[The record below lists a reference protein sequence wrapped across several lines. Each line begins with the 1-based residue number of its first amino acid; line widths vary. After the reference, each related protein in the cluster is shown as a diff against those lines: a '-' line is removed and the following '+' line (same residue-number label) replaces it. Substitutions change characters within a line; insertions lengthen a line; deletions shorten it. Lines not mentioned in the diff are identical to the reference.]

1 MIETPTRENRILAA
15 PVVIFLLAMLGF
27 PAVLD
32 LIYSVSTVSFEN
44 LRAPEISGFGNYRAV
59 LADDEFWG
67 AVSFSTRFGL
77 LTAALETALGLF
89 LAVFLAPLIQ
99 KRFWL
104 MAVLMMPMIIA
115 PSLMGLMYRLVLHE
129 FVGPLPHYLWEWFR
143 LSPSFLSPQSAFT
156 TLVVIETL
164 QWTPF
169 TLLLFY
175 TAYSAIPG
183 DIREAAQVDGTRGW
197 RLFTHVELPMLLPT
211 LVVAFVIRFID
222 GFRVF
227 DNIYVLI
234 GSGAGGSSTSLSIY
248 IYTAFFK
255 SADIGKAL
263 AASVLL
269 FVVAFGALWLIGRL
283 LKRRATA

>member
-1 MIETPTRENRILAA
+1 MRDPTRRENRLLAA
-15 PVVIFLLAMLGF
+15 PAVIFLLAMLGF
-27 PAVLD
+27 PALLD
-32 LIYSVSTVSFEN
+32 LLYSVSTVSFEN
-44 LRAPEISGFGNYRAV
+44 LRAPELSGFGNYRAV
-59 LADDEFWG
+59 LQDPYFWN

-77 LTAALETALGLF
+77 LTAALETGLGLF
-89 LAVFLAPLIQ
+89 LAVFLSPLIQ

-104 MAVLMMPMIIA
+104 MAVLMMPMVIA
-115 PSLMGLMYRLVLHE
+115 PSMMGLMYRLVLHE
-129 FVGPLPHYLWEWFR
+129 FVGPLPYYLYEFFGQ
-143 LSPSFLSPQSAFT
+143 SPAFLSPKRAFA

-175 TAYSAIPG
+175 TAYSAIPA
-183 DIREAAQVDGTRGW
+183 DIREAARVDGTRGL
-197 RLFTHVELPMLLPT
+197 RLFTHIELPALLPT
-211 LVVAFVIRFID
+211 LLIAFAIRFID

-269 FVVAFGALWLIGRL
+269 FAVAFALLWLLGRL
-283 LKRRATA
+283 LRRRVRA